1 MRIAVCGPHRDGV
14 IKSVESSLH
23 TNVVKPWNVGADGK
37 FTIVDL
43 AAETYKHFDEKNV
56 VFDGCAFDFIGSDA
70 DEGYNEVYEQV
81 ALGTLVNLDYI
92 VVITRDM
99 DRNLVKAYND
109 YAKVYPD
116 KFIIYSAE
124 NEFELVVR

>member
-1 MRIAVCGPHRDGV
+1 MNAASQRGRGV
-14 IKSVESSLH
+14 IGKS
-23 TNVVKPWNVGADGK
+23 
-37 FTIVDL
+37 
-43 AAETYKHFDEKNV
+43 
-56 VFDGCAFDFIGSDA
+56 
-70 DEGYNEVYEQV
+70 V